1 MNASER
7 TRVSGRRVRL
17 RTGSGEDRGAP
28 GVGVVAALSAS
39 ASPAPDCL
47 ALQQAVPRSSG
58 TGGATTP
65 VLVVM
70 CGCER
75 FVCGVESQS
84 GARVAV
90 ERFANGELQV
100 EVPEWVEGRRCVL
113 VGSISPPAGNLERVT
128 LVAHA
133 LRRAGAGS
141 VAALLPY
148 LAYARQ
154 DRPQPA
160 ASLGLEWAG
169 QLLGASGVE
178 EVVCVDVHSLHAGE
192 VMGLRLE
199 SLSPAGLLAG
209 ALPDAW
215 RSGVTFVAPDEG
227 AVERCRA
234 VACAAGVVAP
244 VVWAR
249 KRRTGAG
256 VEHLGLVGLPASRVI
271 VVDDILDTG
280 ATLVSCCRA
289 LRDAGVRQIGVVA
302 THGLF
307 TGEHWR
313 ALFFEGVQ
321 DIWITDTVLSRN
333 RPRRAHVVSVAP
345 LLAAVLAGGGE

>member
-1 MNASER
+1 LGLPSFPDVHGNSQRPIPRGCRTEWSFPLSLANANRADGDHWRAAMNASER

-17 RTGSGEDRGAP
+17 RTRSGEDRGAP

-133 LRRAGAGS
+133 SRRAGPGS

-154 DRPQPA
+154 DRAQRA
-160 ASLGLEWAG
+160 ARLGLEWAG
-169 QLLGASGVE
+169 QLLSASGVE
-178 EVVCVDVHSLHAGE
+178 EVVCVDVHSGRAGE

-227 AVERCRA
+227 AVERWWCERS
-234 VACAAGVVAP
+234 AP
-244 VVWAR
+244 
-249 KRRTGAG
+249 RTTRST
-256 VEHLGLVGLPASRVI
+256 AS
-271 VVDDILDTG
+271 
-280 ATLVSCCRA
+280 
-289 LRDAGVRQIGVVA
+289 VR
-302 THGLF
+302 
-307 TGEHWR
+307 
-313 ALFFEGVQ
+313 
-321 DIWITDTVLSRN
+321 S
-333 RPRRAHVVSVAP
+333 RRAACGCSTRRLCATCW
-345 LLAAVLAGGGE
+345 